1 MLYLTHNR
9 NRDMNTS
16 NAFDLLFTAGLTTF
30 VVASLITAGMTM
42 ALVTGTLIGATYL
55 VFK

>member
-1 MLYLTHNR
+1 
-9 NRDMNTS
+9 MNTS

-30 VVASLITAGMTM
+30 VVASLITAGMAL
-42 ALVTGTLIGATYL
+42 ALVTGTLIGASYL